1 MKRSRKDAIS
11 AGDVRYFTGL
21 KCKRGHIAERFA
33 KSAKCLS
40 CHYEDNP
47 PKGFYGKSEDHKK
60 KLAKDRSDRW
70 YKENKDLV
78 KERASRW
85 KKENPDKVAESRR
98 REAEKAKTD
107 PWKISIRF
115 MRDSL
120 RRTMKSKTGST
131 TDLIGYSRRDLVEHL
146 EAQFSDGMSWD
157 NYGKWEIDHKI
168 PISWFVWAGV
178 NDPKVVNK
186 LSNLQPLWAKE
197 NKEKWSVRRYAAST
211 ISDKGNCSHH
221 GSGSQEHQPSID

>member
-1 MKRSRKDAIS
+1 MKRTRKEAIE
-11 AGDVRYFTGL
+11 AGEVRYFTGIE
-21 KCKRGHIAERFA
+21 CKRGHISERFS

-40 CHYEDNP
+40 CHYENNP
-47 PKGFYGKSEDHKK
+47 PKGFYGKSEEHKRE
-60 KLAKDRSDRW
+60 LARSRSSRW

-85 KKENPDKVAESRR
+85 KKENPDKVAKSRR
-98 REAEKAKTD
+98 READKAKTD
-107 PWKISIRF
+107 PRRISIRF

-131 TDLIGYSRRDLVEHL
+131 IELIGYSRRELIEHL
-146 EAQFSDGMSWD
+146 EAQFRDGMSWD

-168 PISWFVWAGV
+168 PLSWFVWAGV

-186 LSNLQPLWAKE
+186 LRNLQPLWSKE
-197 NKEKWSVRRYAAST
+197 NKGKWSVRRYAAST
-211 ISDKGNCSHH
+211 ISGKSDRSDDGAC
-221 GSGSQEHQPSID
+221 QA